1 MKKIKSFLSLI
12 FAKRV
17 LNKNQAWKKNPVAF
31 QKKTMFQLI
40 ERAKKTKFGED
51 HSFEKIK
58 TYEDFKNNI
67 PIRDYEGLSNYIDL
81 IKERKENVL
90 WPGLPKYFCKT
101 SGTTSGTKYIP
112 LSKESLKNQINT
124 ARDAILTYINETKNT
139 AIYNG
144 KMIFI
149 QGSPELDMTGKIPTG
164 RLSGIVAHH
173 IPFYLKKTG
182 SPLLTATVL
191 MIGKKKLMLLLKKQL
206 TKT

>member
-31 QKKTMFQLI
+31 QKKTMLQLI

-81 IKERKENVL
+81 IKKGKENVL

-124 ARDAILTYINETKNT
+124 ARDAILTYIYETKN
-139 AIYNG
+139 
-144 KMIFI
+144 K
-149 QGSPELDMTGKIPTG
+149 
-164 RLSGIVAHH
+164 
-173 IPFYLKKTG
+173 
-182 SPLLTATVL
+182 
-191 MIGKKKLMLLLKKQL
+191 
-206 TKT
+206 

>member
-1 MKKIKSFLSLI
+1 MPDTFQE
-12 FAKRV
+12 
-17 LNKNQAWKKNPVAF
+17 KNQAWKKNPVAF
-31 QKKTMFQLI
+31 QKKTMLQLI

-58 TYEDFKNNI
+58 THEDFQNNI

-81 IKERKENVL
+81 IKEGKENVL

-149 QGSPELDMTGKIPTG
+149 QGSPELDLTEKYQQEDFLELLPTTFH
-164 RLSGIVAHH
+164 SI
-173 IPFYLKKTG
+173 LKKTD
-182 SPLLTATVL
+182 SPLLTVTVL
-191 MIGKKKLMLLLKKQL
+191 MIGKKKLMLLLKKQSK
-206 TKT
+206 KT